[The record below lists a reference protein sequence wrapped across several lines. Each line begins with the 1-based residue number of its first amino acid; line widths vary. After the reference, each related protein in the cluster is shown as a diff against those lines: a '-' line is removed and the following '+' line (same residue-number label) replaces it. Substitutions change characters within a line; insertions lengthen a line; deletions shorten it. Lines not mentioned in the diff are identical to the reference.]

1 MKVVMIFDQTQAGL
15 GGKEN
20 PMLPLGGKNMVIGS
34 ANMLEPYLKKNDMQI
49 VACLYCGDGF
59 FRENKEEVT
68 KKMAAMCKKLGADV
82 VLCGPAFN
90 YEGYGE
96 MCAFVGEFIEKNVG
110 IPTVAAMSKECAST
124 IEEYK
129 DKMTIIDMPKK
140 GGIGLTDA
148 LSAMCELGNMK
159 ALGKD
164 TKEFVATYCY

>member
-34 ANMLEPYLKKNDMQI
+34 ANMLDPYLKKNDMQI
-49 VACLYCGDGF
+49 AACLYCGDGF
-59 FRENKEEVT
+59 FEANKEEVT
-68 KKMAAMCKKLGADV
+68 KKMAAMCKKIGADA

-96 MCAFVGEFIEKNVG
+96 MCAHVGEFIEQHVG

-124 IEEYK
+124 IEAFK
-129 DKMTIIDMPKK
+129 DKVNIIDMPKK
-140 GGIGLTDA
+140 GGIGLTES
-148 LSAMCELGNMK
+148 LSAMCELAKMK
-159 ALGKD
+159 VDGVD
-164 TKEFVATYCY
+164 TTAFVEAHCY